1 MFFRKHKNKFIE
13 RNDLW
18 YIETQTGFEGPFDT
32 RCEAQRYLSLLA
44 RADVARVEFAGLEDS
59 LTNS

>member
-1 MFFRKHKNKFIE
+1 MFFQKNKNKFVE

-32 RCEAQRYLSLLA
+32 RYEAQRYLSLCD
-44 RADVARVEFAGLEDS
+44 RADIARVEFAGLEDS
-59 LTNS
+59 LSSS